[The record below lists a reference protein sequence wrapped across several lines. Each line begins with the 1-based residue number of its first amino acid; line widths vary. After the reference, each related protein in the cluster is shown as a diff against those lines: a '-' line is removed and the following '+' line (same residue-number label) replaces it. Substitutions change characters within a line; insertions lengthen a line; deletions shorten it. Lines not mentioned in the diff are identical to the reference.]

1 MVRSE
6 STATSRAPQ
15 GSQRHDRAPFSS
27 ARRFRLLVLILVVSL
42 CVVSTLSIGIGT
54 VPLSPGTVWSS
65 VLEHVGG
72 PAGAVSA
79 AEDQIVWT
87 VRLPRTLLAI
97 LVGAALAVAGTVI
110 QAVVRNP
117 LGDPYLIGIVP
128 GAGLGAVIVI
138 VLGAGAVGGLSITA
152 AAFIGAMA
160 AFIATF
166 ALGRQQGRWPAVRLV
181 LAGVAVGYLISAFTY
196 FLQTVATPGQL
207 QRVLFWTLGSVSGA
221 TWEDLPI
228 LALVVAVGM
237 VWLVGNGRRL
247 NGLAGGAD
255 LAASLGLD
263 VGRFQLQLMGLVAL
277 MTGAVVAVV
286 GGIGFVGLMIPH
298 LARLLVGADHR
309 RVLVTSLLGGGIFL
323 LLADIVAR
331 TLLPPTEIP
340 IGIVTAAVGAP
351 FFIWLLAS
359 LGKRESAS

>member
-1 MVRSE
+1 M
-6 STATSRAPQ
+6 TAPARTTARIA
-15 GSQRHDRAPFSS
+15 RD
-27 ARRFRLLVLILVVSL
+27 RRFSRPGATFASSSRYVALVVAL
-42 CVVSTLSIGIGT
+42 IFGVAVVVTVSISVGT
-54 VPLSPGTVWSS
+54 VPIGPDVVWATITSHLAGTTGPGT
-65 VLEHVGG
+65 
-72 PAGAVSA
+72 A

-87 VRLPRTLLAI
+87 VRFPRTLLGI
-97 LVGAALAVAGTVI
+97 LVGAALAVAGAVI

-138 VLGAGAVGGLSITA
+138 VLGSGAVGGLSITA
-152 AAFIGAMA
+152 AAFAGAMA

-181 LAGVAVGYLISAFTY
+181 LAGVAIGYLISAFTY

-228 LALVVAVGM
+228 LTVIVAVAM
-237 VWLVGNGRRL
+237 LWLVANGRRL
-247 NGLAGGAD
+247 NGLAGGTE
-255 LAASLGLD
+255 LAASLGIN
-263 VGRFQLQLMGLVAL
+263 VGRFQLQLMGLIAL

-309 RVLVTSLLGGGIFL
+309 RVLVVSLLGGAIFL
-323 LLADIVAR
+323 PLADIVAR
-331 TLLPPTEIP
+331 TLIPPTEIP

-351 FFIWLLAS
+351 FFIWLLAT
-359 LGKRESAS
+359 LGRAGPRS